1 GQGGGGGVA
10 AGLVVG
16 RWPDVAGQVEPADL
30 VVCGHVLYNV
40 PDIGPFATE
49 LTRHARRQVVVE
61 LTEHHPLTGLNPLWL
76 RFHGLQRPTGPT
88 ADDAVRALRAIGLD
102 PEVHRWTRPP
112 AADHGSFDD
121 LVQGT
126 RPRLCRRQARGPPP
140 PSLPA
145 PGRRPR
151 RGRRAARAP
160 GRPARPAGPRL
171 LRPPGSHPDLARH
184 RALGAR

>member
-1 GQGGGGGVA
+1 
-10 AGLVVG
+10 
-16 RWPDVAGQVEPADL
+16 DL

-112 AADHGSFDD
+112 AADYGSFEDP
-121 LVQGT
+121 VEAT
-126 RPRLCRRQARGPPP
+126 RRRRCPPP
-140 PSLPA
+140 EAAPAVAPA
-145 PGRRPR
+145 PRELPVDPAPPTNPR
-151 RGRRAARAP
+151 
-160 GRPARPAGPRL
+160 
-171 LRPPGSHPDLARH
+171 SSRH
-184 RALGAR
+184 RAIHL